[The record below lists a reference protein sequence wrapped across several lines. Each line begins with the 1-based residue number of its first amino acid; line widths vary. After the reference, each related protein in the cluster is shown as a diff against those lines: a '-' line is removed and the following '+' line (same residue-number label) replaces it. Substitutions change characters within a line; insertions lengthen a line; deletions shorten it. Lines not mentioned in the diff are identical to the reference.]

1 MTALQ
6 DSVQNLFSF
15 LASTKLK
22 DLYPGVN
29 ADSRFGHVMELTSRR
44 TSAEITKSFQD
55 LEAKHTGPD
64 NNDAVDFVLATNML
78 SVGVDVGR
86 LNVMSV
92 YGQPKVNSEYIQAT
106 SRVGR
111 STPGLVVS
119 LLNPKRSRDRSHYEQ
134 FVGFHQSLY
143 KHVES
148 STLTPF
154 SDRARDRGLHTIF
167 VTMCRYSIPGM
178 APNEAANN
186 FRISMAGVTDVKR
199 KIIEHIALIEPEEVR
214 AVELELDQ
222 IAVDWESRTGNGLTY
237 FTMGKPTKSLFQSD
251 LENDRFRV
259 MNSMRSVEPSAN
271 LFEDR

>member
-1 MTALQ
+1 M
-6 DSVQNLFSF
+6 QNLFSF

-22 DLYPGVN
+22 NLYPGVD
-29 ADSRFGHVMELTSRR
+29 ADTRFCHVMELTSRR
-44 TSAEITKSFQD
+44 TSAEITQSFQE
-55 LEAKHTGPD
+55 LETKHTGPG
-64 NNDAVDFVLATNML
+64 NNDAIDFVLATNML

-119 LLNPKRSRDRSHYEQ
+119 LFNPKRSRDRSHYEQ

-143 KHVES
+143 KYVES

-167 VTMCRYSIPGM
+167 VTMCRYSITGM
-178 APNEAANN
+178 SANGAADN
-186 FRISMAGVTDVKR
+186 FRASMNGVEDIKR
-199 KIIEHIALIEPEEVR
+199 KIIEHVALVEPEEVK
-214 AVELELDQ
+214 AVRLELDQ
-222 IAVDWESRTGNGLTY
+222 IAIDWENRTGNGLTY
-237 FTMGKPTKSLFQSD
+237 FTIGKPAKSLFQNE

-259 MNSMRSVEPSAN
+259 MSSMRSVEPSAN

>member
-1 MTALQ
+1 
-6 DSVQNLFSF
+6 
-15 LASTKLK
+15 
-22 DLYPGVN
+22 
-29 ADSRFGHVMELTSRR
+29 MELTSRR
-44 TSAEITKSFQD
+44 TSAEITRSFQD
-55 LEAKHTGPD
+55 LEAKHAGPV
-64 NNDAVDFVLATNML
+64 NNDAIDFVLATNML

-167 VTMCRYSIPGM
+167 ATMCRYSIPGM
-178 APNEAANN
+178 SANGAADN
-186 FRISMAGVTDVKR
+186 FRASMDGVADIKR
-199 KIIEHIALIEPEEVR
+199 KIIAHVALIEPEEAK

-222 IAVDWESRTGNGLTY
+222 IAIDWESRVGNGLTY